1 MSLNTRLV
9 RLFRAVSGKTQ
20 RQFAKLC
27 GVPSVQMARYELDK
41 AEPSPEEMAA
51 MAREVHLT
59 LEDGERALRLIETL
73 QQPRWRT
80 GSGIDGLIRK
90 AQQELALILE
100 DAYQDFLRIHPPR
113 EGDEPA
119 PSPAMRRMSP

>member
-51 MAREVHLT
+51 MASQVRLT
-59 LEDGERALRLIETL
+59 LEDGERVLRLIETL

-80 GSGIDGLIRK
+80 GSGIDGLILK
-90 AQQELALILE
+90 AQEDLAMILE
-100 DAYQDFLRIHPPR
+100 DAYRDFLRIHLPG

>member
-9 RLFRAVSGKTQ
+9 RLFRGVSGKTQ

-27 GVPSVQMARYELDK
+27 GVPFVQMARYELDK

-51 MAREVHLT
+51 MAGQVHLT
-59 LEDGERALRLIETL
+59 LEDGERVLRLIETL
-73 QQPRWRT
+73 QQPRWRV

-90 AQQELALILE
+90 AQEELALILE
-100 DAYQDFLRIHPPR
+100 DAYRDFLRLNLP
-113 EGDEPA
+113 GDSA
-119 PSPAMRRMSP
+119 SG

>member
-27 GVPSVQMARYELDK
+27 GIPSGQMARYELDR

-51 MAREVHLT
+51 MARQVHLT
-59 LEDGERALRLIETL
+59 LEDGERVLRLVETL
-73 QQPRWRT
+73 QQPRWRA
-80 GSGIDGLIRK
+80 GSGIDSLIRK
-90 AQQELALILE
+90 AQEDLAQILE
-100 DAYQDFLRIHPPR
+100 DAYQDFLRINPSKEGHP
-113 EGDEPA
+113 
-119 PSPAMRRMSP
+119 

>member
-51 MAREVHLT
+51 MARQVHLT
-59 LEDGERALRLIETL
+59 LEDGERVLRLIETL
-73 QQPRWRT
+73 QQPRWRA

-90 AQQELALILE
+90 AQEELALILE
-100 DAYQDFLRIHPPR
+100 DAYQDFLRLNLPR
-113 EGDEPA
+113 DSAGESQASRNP
-119 PSPAMRRMSP
+119 